1 MEMHK
6 IKKRIFFF
14 FMHKM
19 VKATAETFAK
29 NCVDTTNV

>member
-6 IKKRIFFF
+6 IKKTIFF